1 MLVLL
6 ETQVPM
12 HQAPSIAPPAR
23 DGSRLVSRMTKSDCE
38 RTPGGRSAS
47 HTWGMLIGA
56 FFGALVLVG
65 PLTAVEAKD
74 IRLIVG
80 TAAGGSSDVTT
91 RELAEGLRAVTG
103 DTVIVENKASA
114 NQRVAIT
121 EVMRSPPDGRTLFV
135 GTSSAYTVTPTI
147 FGEKTGY
154 DVNKDLTPIA
164 RIATFENAIAIGP
177 KVPGKTW
184 ADYVTW
190 IKAHP
195 KESSFASPGAG
206 TIAHFFGLLMAERTG
221 LPFLHMPYRG
231 GAPAINDVLGGH
243 LPMVI
248 VGQQDV
254 LEYHRNGKMTIVA
267 VTGLTPAPALPD
279 VPTLRE
285 LGLDVVCEVG
295 LDVYGS
301 AGMSPELVDRL
312 NKQIGEAMKTAEF
325 QARLQ
330 KFFYRPAFSTP
341 TELQAATEAER
352 KMWEVPIK
360 ASGYKGD

>member
-1 MLVLL
+1 
-6 ETQVPM
+6 M
-12 HQAPSIAPPAR
+12 HITPSIASPAR
-23 DGSRLVSRMTKSDCE
+23 ESSCLTGPMIKNDCKLGQ
-38 RTPGGRSAS
+38 GGRSVS
-47 HTWGMLIGA
+47 RTWC
-56 FFGALVLVG
+56 ALAGVLVG
-65 PLTAVEAKD
+65 GMAFVGSPTAVEAKD
-74 IRLIVG
+74 IRLLVG
-80 TAAGGSSDVTT
+80 TTAGGSSDVTT

-103 DTVIVENKASA
+103 DTVIVENKTGA

-135 GTSSAYTVTPTI
+135 GTSSAFTVTPTI
-147 FGEKTGY
+147 FGDKTGY

-164 RIATFENAIAIGP
+164 RIAKFENAIAIGP
-177 KVPGKTW
+177 KVSGKTW
-184 ADYVTW
+184 ADYVAW

-195 KESSFASPGAG
+195 KESTFASPGAG

-221 LPFLHMPYRG
+221 LPFLHVPYRG

-267 VTGLTPAPALPD
+267 VTGLTRAPALPD

-285 LGLDVVCEVG
+285 LGLDIVCEVG
-295 LDVYGS
+295 LDVYGP